1 MASFKHSVLLPR
13 PPEEVFSWLLEED
26 KVPQWT
32 SRLHAYDVVGDGP
45 IRSGTRI
52 HQVLTV
58 KGQKLDVELEIVA
71 YDPPRAAESRFSL
84 QGVDVATVYS
94 LAPVGEGTELT
105 QTLDGTATSFKARML
120 LPMVQP
126 HLEGK
131 ITEDLGR
138 LRELLSSA

>member
-1 MASFKHSVLLPR
+1 VANFKHTVTLPR
-13 PPEEVFSWLLEED
+13 PPEQVFPWLLEED

-32 SRLHAYDVVGDGP
+32 TRLQTYDVVGNAPVG
-45 IRSGTRI
+45 RGTRI

-58 KGQKLDVELEIVA
+58 KGQQLDVELEITA

-94 LAPVGEGTELT
+94 LSPVAEGTELT
-105 QTLDGTATSFKARML
+105 QSLDGKATSFKARLL

-131 ITEDLGR
+131 IAEDLER
-138 LRELLSSA
+138 LREILGSA